1 MLLWFHCKRSGLKR
15 EVFVGETII
24 KSGNQN
30 KTDLI
35 CELLGVQKQHLGAKY
50 LSQLNVE
57 QIQQKPSPIA
67 FVQMPDYDNEAKNEL
82 CEYLV
87 NVFML
92 MIGEGKDILSDWESE
107 SSDNDKH
114 QNDNN
119 LGSKIFGKTSDDID
133 D

>member
-119 LGSKIFGKTSDDID
+119 LGSKIFGKTSDDIGD
-133 D
+133 

>member
-1 MLLWFHCKRSGLKR
+1 MKR

-24 KSGNQN
+24 KSGNHN

-67 FVQMPDYDNEAKNEL
+67 FVQMPDYNNEAKNEL

-87 NVFML
+87 NVFQL
-92 MIGEGKDILSDWESE
+92 MIGEGKDILSDWGSVD
-107 SSDNDKH
+107 SDND
-114 QNDNN
+114 N
-119 LGSKIFGKTSDDID
+119 LGSKIFGKNSDDSD

>member
-119 LGSKIFGKTSDDID
+119 LGSKIFGKTSDEID

>member
-1 MLLWFHCKRSGLKR
+1 
-15 EVFVGETII
+15 
-24 KSGNQN
+24 
-30 KTDLI
+30 
-35 CELLGVQKQHLGAKY
+35 
-50 LSQLNVE
+50 
-57 QIQQKPSPIA
+57 
-67 FVQMPDYDNEAKNEL
+67 MPDYDNEAKNEL

-119 LGSKIFGKTSDDID
+119 LGSKIFGKTSDEID

>member
-67 FVQMPDYDNEAKNEL
+67 FVQMPDYNNEAKNEL

-92 MIGEGKDILSDWESE
+92 MIGEGKDILSDWGSVD
-107 SSDNDKH
+107 SDND
-114 QNDNN
+114 N
-119 LGSKIFGKTSDDID
+119 LGSKIFGKNSDDSD

>member
-119 LGSKIFGKTSDDID
+119 LGSKIFGKASDDID

>member
-24 KSGNQN
+24 KSGNHN

-57 QIQQKPSPIA
+57 QIQPKESPIA
-67 FVQMPDYDNEAKNEL
+67 FVQMPDYNNEVKSEL

-87 NVFML
+87 NVFQL
-92 MIGEGKDILSDWESE
+92 MIGEGKDILSDWGSVDSE
-107 SSDNDKH
+107 ND
-114 QNDNN
+114 N
-119 LGSKIFGKTSDDID
+119 LGSKIFGKNSDDSD